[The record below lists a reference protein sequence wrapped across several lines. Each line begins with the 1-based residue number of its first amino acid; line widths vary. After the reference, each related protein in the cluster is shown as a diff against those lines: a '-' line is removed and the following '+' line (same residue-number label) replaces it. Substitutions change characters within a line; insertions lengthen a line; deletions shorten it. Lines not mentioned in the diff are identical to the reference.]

1 MIKQEGSGGFG
12 LKSNQNPAIWKPGSE
27 SVQTARIRK
36 SVYNEVLANATYHS
50 FHKTHILMHIALM
63 YIVNSSQVIQKIRRY
78 TKIRQG
84 MLRIV
89 MIYYNHM
96 LLTNR
101 KVEISSRDIEE
112 IWNSAHDNIYKWYYL
127 CMILSINIFL
137 SLN

>member
-1 MIKQEGSGGFG
+1 MTNLIEMIKQEGSGGFG
-12 LKSNQNPAIWKPGSE
+12 LKPNQNPAIGKPGSE
-27 SVQTARIRK
+27 SDQTARIRK
-36 SVYNEVLANATYHS
+36 SFYNEVLANETYHS
-50 FHKTHILMHIALM
+50 IHKTYILIHIALM

-96 LLTNR
+96 LSTNR

-112 IWNSAHDNIYKWYYL
+112 I
-127 CMILSINIFL
+127 
-137 SLN
+137 